1 MASDGHPR
9 NESPSVASS
18 TLAARTDLP
27 LRVRQLLDELLEM
40 CSARL
45 EPALRATLSD
55 LEQQL
60 FKQAEQAHNNADQQ
74 RCFESLREVKRGR
87 ADVAPRFLLA
97 LEEQLAALDRAP
109 SGGHGAGSD
118 ALKLVEQHELEEA
131 LALEDIATRAE
142 VRCSAALYELGH
154 RFGVLI
160 AAPVIEAE
168 ALPLGPYAIARAL
181 QRAAAD
187 LDLVLEHRLL
197 LFRSFDRRVMAT
209 AGAFYDALNAHL
221 AARGLLAHWRVFLPT
236 RAQDGTAAAAPAQGA
251 AAGAPA
257 AGAPVAAGAAA
268 ASHDEESFARLRD
281 LLAQRRTILG
291 LAGEDAGDGHVA
303 SGDELQAVL
312 AGLQNRPA
320 LVKSGGRAVPRT
332 MQHLRQDML
341 AHLRQFTPGGQPPRL
356 AAQHRDTFDLVG
368 MLFEHLGKEVPL
380 GGHAEKLLTRLQVP
394 LLRVA
399 LSDQSF
405 FTQRAHPARRLLN
418 TLVETAANWVDSSD
432 GEADPSLVEKMRL
445 LVDRVLNE
453 FTGDLSLFEHL
464 LGDLDRHMG
473 MLARKAESAERRHVE
488 AAQGR
493 ERLQSARMRASAAI
507 SERLAGARV
516 SPLVRTMLEQAWTD
530 ALALS
535 ILRHGEDSRAYRERL
550 AIADR
555 LLKPGAAEDKE
566 ELRREIERGLGQV
579 GLHDADATQVAQ
591 RLVEGA
597 AANDDEMPTSQTELA
612 LKLKQ
617 RQRLGEEI
625 SVPAPMP
632 AAAAQPELD
641 AEEKR
646 TLAQLKT
653 LPFGTWFEFVRSPG
667 GETVRRKLAWYS
679 TLTGRCLFVN
689 QRGARCDERSL
700 EQLAHDMRSGAARL
714 VPAQQESLIDR
725 AWGAITAAL
734 RQFAGRSPVPAHG
747 GAGA

>member
-1 MASDGHPR
+1 MALDGHTR
-9 NESPSVASS
+9 NESPSVAPP
-18 TLAARTDLP
+18 TLAMRTDLP

-60 FKQAEQAHNNADQQ
+60 FKQAEQAHNNAEQQ

-131 LALEDIATRAE
+131 LALEEIATRAE

-154 RFGVLI
+154 RFGVMI

-168 ALPLGPYAIARAL
+168 SLPLGPYAIVRAL

-221 AARGLLAHWRVFLPT
+221 AARGLLAQLRVFLPK
-236 RAQDGTAAAAPAQGA
+236 RAQDGKAAAAPAQDA
-251 AAGAPA
+251 A
-257 AGAPVAAGAAA
+257 AGAPVATPAAEAG
-268 ASHDEESFARLRD
+268 HDEESFARLRD

-312 AGLQNRPA
+312 AGLQNRPP
-320 LVKSGGRAVPRT
+320 LVKSGGRTVPRT

-432 GEADPSLVEKMRL
+432 GEADPTLVEKMRL

-507 SERLAGARV
+507 AERLAGARV

-646 TLAQLKT
+646 TLEQLKT
-653 LPFGTWFEFVRSPG
+653 LPFGTWFEFVRNPG
-667 GETVRRKLAWYS
+667 GEAVRRKLAWYS

-714 VPAQQESLIDR
+714 VPTQQESLIDR

-734 RQFAGRSPVPAHG
+734 RQFAGRSPAPAHG

>member
-1 MASDGHPR
+1 MASDGRTR
-9 NESPSVASS
+9 NESSS
-18 TLAARTDLP
+18 TAPPTLAARGDLP
-27 LRVRQLLDELLEM
+27 PRVRQLLDELLEM

-45 EPALRATLSD
+45 EPALRATLTD

-60 FKQAEQAHNNADQQ
+60 FKQAEQAHNNAEQQ

-109 SGGHGAGSD
+109 ASGHGAGAD
-118 ALKLVEQHELEEA
+118 ALKLVDQRELEEA
-131 LALEDIATRAE
+131 LALEDIATRTE
-142 VRCSAALYELGH
+142 VRCSGALYELGH

-160 AAPVIEAE
+160 ASPLIEAE
-168 ALPLGPYAIARAL
+168 ALPLGPYAITRAL

-187 LDLVLEHRLL
+187 LELALEHKLL
-197 LFRSFDRRVMAT
+197 LYRSFDRRVMAA
-209 AGAFYDALNAHL
+209 AGAFYDGLNHHL
-221 AARGLLAHWRVFLPT
+221 AARGILAQLRVFLPK
-236 RAQDGTAAAAPAQGA
+236 RAQDGKASAPAPQAGAGA
-251 AAGAPA
+251 AGVAPA
-257 AGAPVAAGAAA
+257 AMPVVDAAR
-268 ASHDEESFARLRD
+268 DEESFARLRE

-291 LAGEDAGDGHVA
+291 LAGEEAGEGHVA

-312 AGLQNRPA
+312 AGLQNRPP
-320 LVKSGGRAVPRT
+320 LVKSGGRMVPRT

-341 AHLRQFTPGGQPPRL
+341 AHLRQFSPGGQPPRL

-368 MLFEHLGKEVPL
+368 LLFEHLGKEVPL
-380 GGHAEKLLTRLQVP
+380 GGHAEKLMTRLQVP

-399 LSDQSF
+399 LSDPSF

-418 TLVETAANWVDSSD
+418 TLVETASNWVDSSD
-432 GEADPSLVEKMRL
+432 GEADPTLVEKMRL

-453 FTGDLSLFEHL
+453 YTGDLGLFEQL
-464 LGDLDRHMG
+464 LGDLDRHMA

-507 SERLAGARV
+507 AERLGDARV

-550 AIADR
+550 AIAER
-555 LLKPGAAEDKE
+555 LLKPAATEDKE

-579 GLHDADATQVAQ
+579 GLHDADAAQVAQ
-591 RLVEGA
+591 RVVEGA
-597 AANDDEMPTSQTELA
+597 AANDDEAPASQTELA
-612 LKLKQ
+612 LRLKQ
-617 RQRLGEEI
+617 RQRLGEEL
-625 SVPAPMP
+625 SVPAPAP
-632 AAAAQPELD
+632 TAAVQTTLD
-641 AEEKR
+641 PEEKR
-646 TLAQLKT
+646 TLERLKT

-689 QRGARCDERSL
+689 QRGARCDERTL
-700 EQLAHDMRSGAARL
+700 EQLARDMQSGAARL
-714 VPAQQESLIDR
+714 VPVEQESLIDR
-725 AWGAITAAL
+725 AWNAITSAL
-734 RQFAGRSPVPAHG
+734 RQFAGRSPVPAQG

>member
-1 MASDGHPR
+1 MASDGRTR
-9 NESPSVASS
+9 NEPSSTAPP

-27 LRVRQLLDELLEM
+27 PRVRQLLDELLEM

-55 LEQQL
+55 FEQQL
-60 FKQAEQAHNNADQQ
+60 FKHAEQARNNAEQQ
-74 RCFESLREVKRGR
+74 RCFDSLREVKRGR

-97 LEEQLAALDRAP
+97 LEEQLAALDRTPA
-109 SGGHGAGSD
+109 SGHGVAAD
-118 ALKLVEQHELEEA
+118 ALKLVDQRELEEA

-142 VRCSAALYELGH
+142 VRCSVALYELGH

-160 AAPVIEAE
+160 AAPLIEAE
-168 ALPLGPYAIARAL
+168 ALPLGPYAITGAL

-187 LDLVLEHRLL
+187 LELSLEHKLL
-197 LFRSFDRRVMAT
+197 LYRSFDRRVMAA
-209 AGAFYDALNAHL
+209 AGAFYDGLNQHL
-221 AARGLLAHWRVFLPT
+221 AARGILTQLRVFLPK
-236 RAQDGTAAAAPAQGA
+236 RAQDGKAAAPAPQAGGA
-251 AAGAPA
+251 APGAVQP
-257 AGAPVAAGAAA
+257 GAPVVDAAR
-268 ASHDEESFARLRD
+268 DEESFARLRE

-291 LAGEDAGDGHVA
+291 LAGEDGGDGHVA

-312 AGLQNRPA
+312 AGLQNRPP
-320 LVKSGGRAVPRT
+320 LVKSGGRMVPRT
-332 MQHLRQDML
+332 MQHLRQDLL
-341 AHLRQFTPGGQPPRL
+341 AHLRQFSPGGQPPRL
-356 AAQHRDTFDLVG
+356 AAQHRDTLDLVG

-399 LSDQSF
+399 LSDPSF

-418 TLVETAANWVDSSD
+418 TLVETAANWIDSSD
-432 GEADPSLVEKMRL
+432 GEADPTLVEKMRL

-453 FTGDLSLFEHL
+453 YTGDLGLFEQL
-464 LGDLDRHMG
+464 LGDLDRHMS

-493 ERLQSARMRASAAI
+493 ERLQTARMRASAAI
-507 SERLAGARV
+507 AERLAGARV
-516 SPLVRTMLEQAWTD
+516 APLVRTMLEQAWTD

-550 AIADR
+550 AIAER
-555 LLKPGAAEDKE
+555 LVKPGAAEDKE

-579 GLHDADATQVAQ
+579 GLHDADAAQVAQ
-591 RLVEGA
+591 RVVEGA
-597 AANDDEMPTSQTELA
+597 AANDDEAPASQTELA
-612 LKLKQ
+612 LRLKQ
-617 RQRLGEEI
+617 RQRLGEEL
-625 SVPAPMP
+625 SVPAPAP
-632 AAAAQPELD
+632 TAAVQATLD
-641 AEEKR
+641 LEEKR
-646 TLAQLKT
+646 MLERLKT

-700 EQLAHDMRSGAARL
+700 DQLARDMRSGAARL
-714 VPAQQESLIDR
+714 VPAEQESLIDR
-725 AWGAITAAL
+725 AWNAITAAL
-734 RQFAGRSPVPAHG
+734 RQFAGRSAVPAQG